1 MVRQCGLQYPH
12 RVFPGTPAF
21 LSRQEGRPRMRISPL
36 RLPTLTGFVLLS
48 LIVHAGCAHK
58 PPSSPDAAPPPVG
71 SIGIV
76 YAKFLPEVVLDL
88 PAKGKVDGV
97 VRGAGRGFLKWAE
110 VPLRVGAE
118 MMRGCSTKECGY
130 VAIGFLALSA
140 ATGTVGAVVGG
151 IHGSIRAIPGKE
163 AGRME
168 NAIRYL
174 ADLNIQETMWHWVHD
189 ATMDLTAYRI
199 LPLPESGPDTSDNV
213 ADYSGFASAGVD
225 SVIEVSVLSVGFK
238 GERWGR
244 NPPLSV
250 ILQVRVRRYRT
261 MDGTIAIQEEREF
274 LYRSEERSFSEWM
287 ADGAARMD
295 WEFQKGY
302 RMLAG
307 EIAEWI

>member
-1 MVRQCGLQYPH
+1 MRKNFL
-12 RVFPGTPAF
+12 RRPA
-21 LSRQEGRPRMRISPL
+21 
-36 RLPTLTGFVLLS
+36 LTGFLLLS

-58 PPSSPDAAPPPVG
+58 PPSPAKAAPTPVD

-76 YAKFLPEVVLDL
+76 YAMFLPEVVLDL
-88 PAKGKVDGV
+88 PAKGRVDGA

-118 MMRGCSTKECGY
+118 VLRGCNGKECGY
-130 VAIGFLALSA
+130 VAIGFLAMSA
-140 ATGTVGAVVGG
+140 ATGAVGAVVGG
-151 IHGSIRAIPGKE
+151 IHGSIWAIPGKE

-168 NAIRYL
+168 KAIRYL
-174 ADLNIQETMWHWVHD
+174 ADLKIQETMWHRVHD
-189 ATMDLTAYRI
+189 AAMDHTAYRI
-199 LPLPESGPDTSDNV
+199 LPLPESGPDAPDNV
-213 ADYSGFASAGVD
+213 ADYREFAGAGVD
-225 SVIEVSVLSVGFK
+225 SVMEVSVLSVGFK

-250 ILQVRVRRYRT
+250 FLQVRVRRYRT
-261 MDGTIAIQEEREF
+261 MDGTIAIQEEKEF
-274 LYRSEERSFSEWM
+274 RYRSEERFFSEWM

-307 EIAEWI
+307 EIVEWI

>member
-1 MVRQCGLQYPH
+1 MQKSPIRQP
-12 RVFPGTPAF
+12 V
-21 LSRQEGRPRMRISPL
+21 
-36 RLPTLTGFVLLS
+36 LTGFVLLS

-58 PPSSPDAAPPPVG
+58 PPSPADAAPTPVG

-76 YAKFLPEVVLDL
+76 YARFLPEIVLDL
-88 PAKGKVDGV
+88 PAKGRIDGA

-110 VPLRVGAE
+110 VPLRVGADLL
-118 MMRGCSTKECGY
+118 RGCNGKECGY
-130 VAIGFLALSA
+130 VAIGFLAMSA

-151 IHGSIRAIPGKE
+151 IRGSIRAIPGKE

-168 NAIRYL
+168 NATRYL
-174 ADLNIQETMWHWVHD
+174 ADLNIQETMWRQVHE
-189 ATMDLTAYRI
+189 AAMDHTAYRI
-199 LPLPESGPDTSDNV
+199 LPLPGSGPDAPDNV
-213 ADYSGFASAGVD
+213 ADYRGFASAGVD
-225 SVIEVSVLSVGFK
+225 SVMEVSVLSAGFK

-250 ILQVRVRRYRT
+250 FLQVRVRRYRT
-261 MDGTIAIQEEREF
+261 MDGTIAIREEKEF

-302 RMLAG
+302 RVLAR
-307 EIAEWI
+307 EIADWI

>member
-1 MVRQCGLQYPH
+1 MRKSLLRQ
-12 RVFPGTPAF
+12 PA
-21 LSRQEGRPRMRISPL
+21 
-36 RLPTLTGFVLLS
+36 LTGFVLLS

-58 PPSSPDAAPPPVG
+58 PPSPPDVAPPPVV

-76 YAKFLPEVVLDL
+76 CANFLPEVVLDL
-88 PAKGKVDGV
+88 PAKGRVDGA
-97 VRGAGRGFLKWAE
+97 VRGAGRGFLKWVE

-118 MMRGCSTKECGY
+118 VLRGCNGKECGY
-130 VAIGFLALSA
+130 VAIGFLAISA
-140 ATGTVGAVVGG
+140 ATGAVGAVVGG
-151 IHGSIRAIPGKE
+151 IQGSIRAIPGKE
-163 AGRME
+163 AERME
-168 NAIRYL
+168 NATRYL
-174 ADLNIQETMWHWVHD
+174 ADLKIQETMWHWVHD

-199 LPLPESGPDTSDNV
+199 LPFPESGPDAPDNV

-250 ILQVRVRRYRT
+250 ILRVRVRRYRT

-287 ADGAARMD
+287 TDGAARMD
-295 WEFQKGY
+295 WEFQNGY